1 MRAAFRRKE
10 TELDVRECVIEKMI
24 LLPENEYRY
33 FTKHM
38 CSDYDFIREN
48 KELMKVKG
56 DVWHCIL
63 VAGEESREGVLV
75 ESEGADYARYSAFV
89 PDAGSYIQELLKST
103 QEAECMEALQEQGM
117 KMQ

>member
-10 TELDVRECVIEKMI
+10 HELDVTECVIEKLI
-24 LLPENEYRY
+24 LLPENEYQY

-38 CSDYDFIREN
+38 CNSYDFIHEN
-48 KELMKVKG
+48 NELMRVEG

-63 VAGEESREGVLV
+63 VAGEENREGVLV

-89 PDAGSYIQELLKST
+89 PDASNLIQEMVQSMKGT
-103 QEAECMEALQEQGM
+103 ENREAFDLHQQI
-117 KMQ
+117 